1 MVPVLQKGDH
11 PIDNTTSYPPQIY
24 PQQIEDINNSKY
36 LHEHRPKELI
46 PKVFHKRLEPGHDIA
61 LNNMGMQSRDKSTH
75 TFHQKEKIS
84 DQISEHGP
92 SRNHLRH
99 EKIFARQS
107 RLPDDSDEE
116 EDYVHRSSS
125 TFNDGHSQD
134 GGSDSGPIDFSLF
147 TRNSQDKDDGKKHRN
162 KNQNAPR
169 RQPKLKHLYASSDE
183 SDASDNSDAVMSAV
197 QKSSNDKSM
206 ELSRQRNTEIESDST
221 RPSNSQKRRPGRPR
235 KEDVSAIASKLGDNS
250 DTDDSVSSRRR
261 ERQTTSDSTASKN
274 KSGATD
280 PNRTDKAGRTRLF
293 SCTGTGNI
301 ERVKELIQKGAYVN
315 WRDNAGWTPLHEAA
329 LKGQAEVAKY
339 LLSCGAEVNAQG
351 FGNDTPLHDACSN
364 GFSECVQ
371 ILVDHGANINIQN
384 SDGQR
389 PIDVCEDEDCLDIL
403 NKKQKQIDRLATRDK
418 AGRTSLHRA
427 CIAGHFD
434 EALSLIKSDSD
445 VNAKD
450 NASWTPLHEASLNG
464 YLDIVKALCE
474 HGADINPMGYDG
486 STPLHEASE
495 NGHVK
500 IVRYLLEM
508 NADKNIQNK
517 KGQTA
522 VQVCDDKSIEDL
534 FSTDVKKSLHAA
546 PMEETTKRS
555 ASHASLANQ
564 VEPDKKASTA
574 KKTLSREE
582 KKIQALMQTFQKM
595 EKRQAKKT
603 KRRQHRPLD
612 EDDED
617 EEEEDEEESTSAP
630 PKESEQ
636 LQRTKRLVRGRPRSN
651 SLSQSREASE
661 EAAHPKKPVVKLD
674 PKRKDTA
681 GRTHLHKWA
690 VRGDATT
697 VRELLEAGAN
707 SNERDHAGWTPLHE
721 AALRGR
727 LEVLKL
733 LLQHGA
739 DPNALGADRDTP
751 LHDAVENGHSD
762 IARVLLEH
770 GANVYARNAADLDSL
785 QIARDNSDD
794 DMIAILKSAQ
804 KLNHVAPP
812 VRQPKPEPEHDDTSL
827 KVSKSVVSDLA
838 VSVKKM
844 SDHSDT
850 MLEMDPGT
858 NGKTIKKRRL
868 VSAAEYHSRSGS
880 QERKKSEDKVIVK
893 PKAERKLPQ
902 ALAGGFDIF
911 NISPIP
917 QRKTIKT
924 SPVPKKQSVE
934 SEAMDLKKVKKEIED
949 VTMPKKKFWPSL
961 SHAIQYLPLYTVQL
975 QEIGSS
981 NEERA
986 LYVVDLQVRLLLG
999 SNNLFQQYPQLE
1011 RRLVTER
1018 EKERL
1023 WSPLAFMVSEKC
1035 AQAVKSGHTGK
1046 DKDDFNIKVEKGS
1059 AIDIAR
1065 TKEQEKQRFLQT
1077 ELYFIRLEQTIS
1089 IIKSDYSHLSNNLI
1103 TITLD
1108 IGYSPNRELSHDKL
1122 TYPSTIP
1129 IEEDE
1134 PTSKSVK
1141 SNSTLPTSTDI
1152 PQHSSTPLP
1161 IKRPAY
1167 GLPAKFAMKMQKCG
1181 LGHKRDVSK

>member
-1 MVPVLQKGDH
+1 MVPVLQKGDL

-46 PKVFHKRLEPGHDIA
+46 PKVFQKRSESGHDIA

-75 TFHQKEKIS
+75 TFHQKEKVS
-84 DQISEHGP
+84 GQISEHGP
-92 SRNHLRH
+92 SRNRLRH

-107 RLPDDSDEE
+107 RLPDDTDEE
-116 EDYVHRSSS
+116 EDYAHRSSS
-125 TFNDGHSQD
+125 TSNDGHSPD

-147 TRNSQDKDDGKKHRN
+147 TRNSQDKDDGKKH
-162 KNQNAPR
+162 KTKSQNAPR
-169 RQPKLKHLYASSDE
+169 RQPKFKHLYASSDD
-183 SDASDNSDAVMSAV
+183 SDASENSDTVMSAV
-197 QKSSNDKSM
+197 QKSHTSNDKSI
-206 ELSRQRNTEIESDST
+206 ELSGQRNAAEMESDSNTTST

-235 KEDVSAIASKLGDNS
+235 KDDLSAIASKLGDNS

-293 SCTGTGNI
+293 SCTGAGNL

-371 ILVDHGANINIQN
+371 ILVDHSANINIQN

-427 CIAGHFD
+427 CIAGQFD
-434 EALSLIKSDSD
+434 EVLSLIKSGSD

-500 IVRYLLEM
+500 LVRYLLEI

-534 FSTDVKKSLHAA
+534 FSADVKSHHAA
-546 PMEETTKRS
+546 PLEETTKRS
-555 ASHASLANQ
+555 TSHTSLTNQ
-564 VEPDKKASTA
+564 VEPDNKAPTA

-603 KRRQHRPLD
+603 KRRQHRPHD

-617 EEEEDEEESTSAP
+617 EEEEEEEESTSAP

-636 LQRTKRLVRGRPRSN
+636 LQRTKRLVRGRPRST

-661 EAAHPKKPVVKLD
+661 EAAQPKKPVMKLD

-681 GRTHLHKWA
+681 GRTQLHKWA
-690 VRGDATT
+690 VRGDAST

-739 DPNALGADRDTP
+739 DPNALGADQDTP
-751 LHDAVENGHSD
+751 LHDAVENGHGD
-762 IARVLLEH
+762 IVRVLLAH

-785 QIARDNSDD
+785 QIARDNADD
-794 DMIAILKSAQ
+794 DMVAILKSAQ
-804 KLNHVAPP
+804 KLNSVAPP
-812 VRQPKPEPEHDDTSL
+812 VRQPKPEPVSEQDDTTL
-827 KVSKSVVSDLA
+827 KASKSVVSGMLA
-838 VSVKKM
+838 VLS
-844 SDHSDT
+844 
-850 MLEMDPGT
+850 
-858 NGKTIKKRRL
+858 
-868 VSAAEYHSRSGS
+868 S
-880 QERKKSEDKVIVK
+880 Q
-893 PKAERKLPQ
+893 
-902 ALAGGFDIF
+902 
-911 NISPIP
+911 
-917 QRKTIKT
+917 
-924 SPVPKKQSVE
+924 
-934 SEAMDLKKVKKEIED
+934 
-949 VTMPKKKFWPSL
+949 
-961 SHAIQYLPLYTVQL
+961 PLMFV
-975 QEIGSS
+975 
-981 NEERA
+981 N
-986 LYVVDLQVRLLLG
+986 
-999 SNNLFQQYPQLE
+999 
-1011 RRLVTER
+1011 LVTI
-1018 EKERL
+1018 L
-1023 WSPLAFMVSEKC
+1023 TPVSPYSFLYIRPC
-1035 AQAVKSGHTGK
+1035 CIG
-1046 DKDDFNIKVEKGS
+1046 
-1059 AIDIAR
+1059 
-1065 TKEQEKQRFLQT
+1065 QE
-1077 ELYFIRLEQTIS
+1077 
-1089 IIKSDYSHLSNNLI
+1089 N
-1103 TITLD
+1103 
-1108 IGYSPNRELSHDKL
+1108 
-1122 TYPSTIP
+1122 
-1129 IEEDE
+1129 
-1134 PTSKSVK
+1134 V
-1141 SNSTLPTSTDI
+1141 
-1152 PQHSSTPLP
+1152 
-1161 IKRPAY
+1161 
-1167 GLPAKFAMKMQKCG
+1167 
-1181 LGHKRDVSK
+1181 